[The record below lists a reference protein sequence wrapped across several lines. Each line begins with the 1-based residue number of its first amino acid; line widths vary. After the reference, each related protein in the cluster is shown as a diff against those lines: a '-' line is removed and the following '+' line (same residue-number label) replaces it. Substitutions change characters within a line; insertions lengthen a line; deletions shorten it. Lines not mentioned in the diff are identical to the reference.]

1 MLLYT
6 IVIYLY
12 GLVIKVMSLRN
23 EKAKQWVNGRKN
35 WRKNLSGHIQKLGS
49 KKRIW
54 MHCAS
59 YGEFEQGRPVLEAI
73 RNQHPELKIV
83 LSFFSPSGYEAFK
96 DWRGVD
102 LVCYLPLDSKSNA
115 KDFLDLINPSAAI
128 FIKYEFWLNY
138 LFLLQQT
145 KTPNFL
151 VSAVFKRHH
160 PFFRWYGTIFRR
172 SLRTFTEIFVQDDN
186 SGRLLQTIGV
196 TNYQVSGDTR
206 FDRVLEIKKKFIPL
220 PVFDAFCNNAK
231 IIIGGSTWPKDEQLL
246 LETFMNL
253 TIPNKKLILVPH
265 QVDAKSISDLE
276 NCLKK
281 YKLDYSL
288 YIDSAP
294 KPKAKVLVVN
304 TMGLLSRIY
313 HYADVAYIGGGFN
326 SGIHNC
332 LEPAVFLKPVVFYG
346 ANDFSKYNE
355 AVDMVNSKTA
365 FAIQNAKELEQV
377 LNDLL
382 NDEAIGEEIAKKL
395 SGYFEK
401 NSGTTEKVMRLI
413 NAQLS

>member
-12 GLVIKVMSLRN
+12 GQAIKVMSLRN

-35 WRKNLSGHIQKLGS
+35 WRKTLSERTQKLGS
-49 KKRIW
+49 EKRIW

-59 YGEFEQGRPVLEAI
+59 YGEFEQGRPVIEAI
-73 RNQHPELKIV
+73 RKQHPQLKIV

-96 DWRGVD
+96 GWSGVD

-115 KDFLDLINPSAAI
+115 KDFLELINPSAAI

-138 LFLLQQT
+138 LFLLQQS

-151 VSAVFKRHH
+151 VSAVFKPHH

-172 SLRTFTEIFVQDDN
+172 SLRTFTKIFVQDDN

-206 FDRVLEIKKKFIPL
+206 FDRVVEIKKKFIPL
-220 PVFDAFCNNAK
+220 PVFETFCKNAK
-231 IIIGGSTWPKDEQLL
+231 IIIGGSTWPKDDGLL

-265 QVDAKSISDLE
+265 EVDSKSVLDLE

-281 YKLDYSL
+281 YTLDYSL
-288 YIDSAP
+288 YTDSEP
-294 KPKAKVLVVN
+294 KPDAKVLVVN
-304 TMGLLSRIY
+304 AMGLLSRIY

-332 LEPAVFLKPVVFYG
+332 LEPAVYLKPVIFYG
-346 ANDFSKYNE
+346 ANDFSKFNE

-365 FAIQNAKELEQV
+365 FAIQNAKEFEQV
-377 LNDLL
+377 LNALL
-382 NDEAIGEEIAKKL
+382 NDEGRAEEITKKL
-395 SGYFEK
+395 SEYFEK
-401 NSGTTEKVMRLI
+401 NSGTTEKVMHLI
-413 NAQLS
+413 NAHLS